1 MAVLYSLAAITP
13 DTEFGLSFYDYFTE
27 EERFALWRVAS
38 LREYLPKMNSA
49 PSRGLSIDMAKP
61 LMRQLLGSAQE
72 AVDGGDV
79 CAALRFGHGE
89 DTMPPSVILEVAD
102 PYYDREDSAPIA
114 ATKSPACRT

>member
-1 MAVLYSLAAITP
+1 MAN
-13 DTEFGLSFYDYFTE
+13 
-27 EERFALWRVAS
+27 
-38 LREYLPKMNSA
+38 LRGYLPKMNSA

-72 AVDGGDV
+72 AVDGGEV

-114 ATKSPACRT
+114 ATKSPVCRT

>member
-61 LMRQLLGSAQE
+61 LMRQLLGSA
-72 AVDGGDV
+72 
-79 CAALRFGHGE
+79 LRFGHGE
-89 DTMPPSVILEVAD
+89 DTMPLSVILEVAD

-114 ATKSPACRT
+114 ATKFPACRT

>member
-72 AVDGGDV
+72 AVDGGEV
-79 CAALRFGHGE
+79 CAALRARRRHDAAERHSRSGRPLLRPGGFRTYCG
-89 DTMPPSVILEVAD
+89 DKISV
-102 PYYDREDSAPIA
+102 
-114 ATKSPACRT
+114 CRT

>member
-27 EERFALWRVAS
+27 EER
-38 LREYLPKMNSA
+38 
-49 PSRGLSIDMAKP
+49 
-61 LMRQLLGSAQE
+61 LGSAQE
-72 AVDGGDV
+72 AVDGGEV

-114 ATKSPACRT
+114 ATKSPVCRT

>member
-72 AVDGGDV
+72 AVDGGEV

-102 PYYDREDSAPIA
+102 PYYDREDTAPIA
-114 ATKSPACRT
+114 ATKSPVCRT

>member
-1 MAVLYSLAAITP
+1 MKKTDHCDAAPIN
-13 DTEFGLSFYDYFTE
+13 D
-27 EERFALWRVAS
+27 
-38 LREYLPKMNSA
+38 
-49 PSRGLSIDMAKP
+49 
-61 LMRQLLGSAQE
+61 
-72 AVDGGDV
+72 DGGEV